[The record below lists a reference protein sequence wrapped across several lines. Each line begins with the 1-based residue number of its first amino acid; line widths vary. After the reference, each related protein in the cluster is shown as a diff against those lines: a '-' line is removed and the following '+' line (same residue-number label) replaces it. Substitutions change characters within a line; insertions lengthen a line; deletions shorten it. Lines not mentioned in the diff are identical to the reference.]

1 MPGEDK
7 ASNVA
12 EAVSI
17 ISIVNGPAEHKTKS
31 AAAAETVPAVDSI
44 GTKIVSEAVSE
55 HPEELVTS
63 TATVD

>member
-1 MPGEDK
+1 M
-7 ASNVA
+7 
-12 EAVSI
+12 SI
-17 ISIVNGPAEHKTKS
+17 ISIVNGPEEHKTKS

-63 TATVD
+63 TVTVD